1 MFYAEPLTQSLQARK
16 MPECLSD
23 ANIDPA
29 VWEKC
34 TKSEEYRGFC
44 NKLQEEQ
51 LKTQFLFEDTYALI
65 QDVVQHMPIKNFEKG
80 YTLAVS

>member
-1 MFYAEPLTQSLQARK
+1 MDLERMTHADLVKLA
-16 MPECLSD
+16 
-23 ANIDPA
+23 
-29 VWEKC
+29 
-34 TKSEEYRGFC
+34 
-44 NKLQEEQ
+44 KLQEEQ